1 MQEAVREEH
10 VARMQQASDHLYQ
23 QVSPCQCRM
32 WWSKSDFR
40 PRGILW
46 YIFNGYFSI
55 GHSWPLFHF
64 ICSPFHS
71 FVNKNY
77 NFSFYFQPFSFFCK
91 QKLHV
96 FILFPAL
103 FIVFS
108 FFRKQKLQFFNKW
121 MWRNVHPV
129 NTAGIRTHNLQ
140 KTSLLP

>member
-10 VARMQQASDHLYQ
+10 VARMQQATDHLYQ

-77 NFSFYFQPFSFFCK
+77 NFSFYFQPFSLYFHSFVNK
-91 QKLHV
+91 NYN
-96 FILFPAL
+96 
-103 FIVFS
+103 FS
-108 FFRKQKLQFFNKW
+108 TNECEEMSIQLTLLGFEPTTFKR
-121 MWRNVHPV
+121 RVSS
-129 NTAGIRTHNLQ
+129 HNH
-140 KTSLLP
+140 